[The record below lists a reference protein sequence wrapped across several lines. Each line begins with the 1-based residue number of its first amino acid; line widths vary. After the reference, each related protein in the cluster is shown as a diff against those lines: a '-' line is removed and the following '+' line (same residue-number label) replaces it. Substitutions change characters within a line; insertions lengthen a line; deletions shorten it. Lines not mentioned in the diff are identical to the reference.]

1 MSRKLFLPLLV
12 VLTLFLV
19 VSGVS
24 AGTVDRHV
32 QELAPGLSA
41 RGYLLSADDEAMYEF
56 SAPQGMTIRPRIEV
70 DPLSSLRVQA
80 TLDMWP
86 VLLTDD
92 SCDDAVVEFEF
103 IAPFTGGGSL
113 TIHPCPGTMDIDAP
127 FIITLNYDPVLLE
140 QEPNN
145 TSDTGMWLHGS
156 EYESRVFLTYNG
168 TIAPADDIDR
178 YKFDAQT
185 GQVFRATMT
194 ARNSNIQPWLML
206 LGPNG
211 YSVSSTSCG
220 SGAGACLDAVLPDYG
235 TYQVYARSSANQGG
249 YRLLFD
255 FGDDKTDEPNN
266 SPDDWANI
274 SLGGPHF
281 AAIDPVGDID
291 YYSIFG
297 QTPGRILRL
306 TLGLPPGIGLAHA
319 RVEVLDDNLE
329 VMVAD
334 VLSADNPSLVFA
346 VPTAA
351 NQQYHLRIT
360 DADNGT
366 GAPGAIYY
374 WATAEWIGPYVSAD
388 VDGLGGR
395 NARKQADLLYREV
408 DYDGAVWWNMAFDA
422 SDVGI
427 TQDVTAAEFL
437 PNGTLLL
444 ALSGTQTVAGL
455 GKVTPYDI
463 IRFVPNPY
471 GLGDYTSGVFQW
483 YLDGSDVGLTTAG
496 EKIDA
501 ISLSSVDPDNFEL
514 VVSLTGSGTV
524 PKTGGGTIAVRD
536 EDQIRLENGVYGA
549 ATTGT
554 WAMHLDGS
562 TVPGLA
568 AEDVRGA
575 TLAQAPAGL
584 GARGAA
590 LLLMENAFVIDGVRG
605 DNRDVLLAWQGFAP
619 TALDVLGL
627 AFDNLGDKKLDAI
640 SVGPV
645 ISE

>member
-24 AGTVDRHV
+24 AGTIDRHV
-32 QELAPGLSA
+32 HELAPGLSA
-41 RGYLLSADDEAMYEF
+41 RGYFLSADDAAMYEF
-56 SAPQGMTIRPRIEV
+56 SAPHGMVLRPRIEV
-70 DPLSSLRVQA
+70 DPASSLRVQA
-80 TLDMWP
+80 RLEMWP
-86 VLLTDD
+86 VSLIDD
-92 SCDDAVVEFEF
+92 SCDDAVVEFEA

-113 TIHPCPGTMDIDAP
+113 TIQPCPGTLDIDAP
-127 FIITLNYDPVLLE
+127 FVVTLNHDPVLLE

-145 TSDTGMWLHGS
+145 SYDTGMWLHGS
-156 EYESRVFLTYNG
+156 ENESRVFLTYNG

-178 YKFDAQT
+178 YKFGAQT
-185 GQVFRATMT
+185 GQVFRVTMT
-194 ARNSNIQPWLML
+194 ARNSNVQPWLML
-206 LGPNG
+206 FGPNG
-211 YSVSSTSCG
+211 YSVSSTSCS
-220 SGAGACLDAVLPDYG
+220 SGVGACLDAVLPDYG

-249 YRLLFD
+249 YRLVFD
-255 FGDDKTDEPNN
+255 FGDDMTDEPNN

-281 AAIDPVGDID
+281 AAIDPVGDVD
-291 YYSIFG
+291 YYSSFG
-297 QTPGRILRL
+297 QTPGRIVRL

-319 RVEVLDDNLE
+319 RVEVLDDNLA
-329 VMVAD
+329 VIVAD
-334 VLSADNPSLVFA
+334 VLTAANPSLVFV
-346 VPTAA
+346 VPTAV

-374 WATAEWIGPYVSAD
+374 WAKAEWIGPYVSAD

-395 NARKQADLLYREV
+395 YARKQGDLLYQAF
-408 DYDGAVWWNMAFDA
+408 DYDGAWWPMAFDA

-444 ALSGTQTVAGL
+444 ALSGAQTVPGL
-455 GKVTPYDI
+455 GKVAPHDI

-471 GLGDYTSGVFQW
+471 GLGDTTSGVFQW
-483 YLDGSDVGLTTAG
+483 YLDGSDVGLSTAG

-501 ISLSSVDPDNFEL
+501 IALSSTDPDNFEL
-514 VVSLTGSGTV
+514 VLSLTGSGTV

-536 EDQIRLENGVYGA
+536 EDQIRLENAAYGEA
-549 ATTGT
+549 SSGT
-554 WAMHLDGS
+554 WKMHLDGS
-562 TVPGLA
+562 TVPGLG

-575 TLAQAPAGL
+575 TLTQAPAGL
-584 GARGAA
+584 GVRGAA
-590 LLLMENAFVIDGVRG
+590 LLLMENPFVIDGVSG
-605 DNRDVLLAWQGFAP
+605 DSRDVLLAWQGFAP
-619 TALDVLGL
+619 SALDVLGL
-627 AFDNLGDKKLDAI
+627 AADNLGDKKLDAI

-645 ISE
+645 IYE